1 MEDELIKE
9 HEVTSIVLKNIL
21 VALDGSS
28 HANNALT
35 FALDLAEKYDATIE
49 VLSVLHNTHFP
60 IVIDPINPIEAFSA
74 EILLEC
80 MKAQKAQYEE
90 LLSQTTMQINK
101 EHPQLKVTTTL
112 KEGRPADKI
121 IETAKEGDHDIIV
134 MGNRGLGGIK
144 QLFLGSVSDR
154 VADEAPCP
162 VLIVKATCDITN

>member
-9 HEVTSIVLKNIL
+9 HEVTSTVLKNIL

-28 HANNALT
+28 HAKNALT
-35 FALDLAEKYDATIE
+35 FALDLAEKYDANIE
-49 VLSVLHNTHFP
+49 VLSVFHNIHLP
-60 IVIDPINPIEAFSA
+60 IVVDPMSSMDAFST
-74 EILLEC
+74 EIVLEC

-101 EHPQLKVTTTL
+101 EHPQLKVTATL

-162 VLIVKATCDITN
+162 VLIVKATCDIAN